1 MAVFIGAV
9 NKNVVANPEERAKE
23 LIKLF
28 KSKKYTISKGAISK
42 TQYGKSVYF
51 YVDYKNKYRNHN
63 LGRGLKVRVSDH
75 GVTNISRMQNEF
87 HFGTEQSKHRKLLD
101 EMTINE
107 IDTAMKK

>member
-1 MAVFIGAV
+1 MYLGAIKV
-9 NKNVVANPEERAKE
+9 NLVSDPEERAKE

-42 TQYGKSVYF
+42 TQFGKSVYF

-75 GVTNISRMQNEF
+75 GVTNVSRMQNEF
-87 HFGTEQSKHRKLLD
+87 HFGTEQNKHRERLD

-107 IDTAMKK
+107 IDEAMKK